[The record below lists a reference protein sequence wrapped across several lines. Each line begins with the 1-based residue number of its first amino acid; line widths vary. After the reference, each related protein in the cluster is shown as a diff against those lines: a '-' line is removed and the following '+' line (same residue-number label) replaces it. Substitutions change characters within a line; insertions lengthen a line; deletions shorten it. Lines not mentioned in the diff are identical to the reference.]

1 MPYTS
6 RACDRDM
13 QTESVYGILSL
24 LPCLLGILLL
34 ASEAAGRNSQ
44 SQLRQEARLRGIS
57 DFRNDSSQAH
67 LNQLGALQGGREEVQ
82 RVDGNEVHALGQVC
96 GTEIGKAQFQRQRF
110 AHKPTCPALTLIDFS
125 ACLHRSPVHLLPGI
139 SLRL

>member
-1 MPYTS
+1 
-6 RACDRDM
+6 M

-57 DFRNDSSQAH
+57 DFRNDQARRTSTNLAH
-67 LNQLGALQGGREEVQ
+67 S
-82 RVDGNEVHALGQVC
+82 RVV
-96 GTEIGKAQFQRQRF
+96 GKRCSVSMATRF
-110 AHKPTCPALTLIDFS
+110 MP
-125 ACLHRSPVHLLPGI
+125 
-139 SLRL
+139 